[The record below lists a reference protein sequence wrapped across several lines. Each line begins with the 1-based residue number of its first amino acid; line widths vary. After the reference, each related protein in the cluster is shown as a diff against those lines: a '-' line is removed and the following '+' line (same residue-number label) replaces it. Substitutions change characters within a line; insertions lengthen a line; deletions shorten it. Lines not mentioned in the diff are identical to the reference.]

1 MEEGVGNTATDGRVE
16 GTVEGGHGAAPV
28 LASGTHG
35 GEADGS
41 QGPVDNGW
49 VGVLPGSM
57 EEGKGFMPKGHGL
70 APVLALHGQGGSMDG
85 GQGSPKYD
93 DRATSSD
100 ATISLWFE
108 GWVPLF
114 SRFLKMQQITYRWI
128 FPGKSAMEKTQRLGS
143 YKTSMFKDLG

>member
-1 MEEGVGNTATDGRVE
+1 
-16 GTVEGGHGAAPV
+16 
-28 LASGTHG
+28 
-35 GEADGS
+35 
-41 QGPVDNGW
+41 
-49 VGVLPGSM
+49 M

-108 GWVPLF
+108 G
-114 SRFLKMQQITYRWI
+114 
-128 FPGKSAMEKTQRLGS
+128 
-143 YKTSMFKDLG
+143 